1 MKKLGIFILAALWL
15 LAGIQQLV
23 HGSDTREDKI
33 VQVFA
38 QVGTKQ
44 QESVVEY
51 YGVYKKDF
59 LELEEREAYLRQAAA
74 SLGIGDPVEVVR
86 KYEKTREES
95 KLVKEAKGA
104 TTTLRLITSL
114 GEEPK
119 QYLIANISMK
129 GSVENALAYRQK
141 LQEILNDDMEESK
154 SSANVIGCYDGNLTL
169 EERNQIADGLFQ
181 ELEAKVVSE
190 NRDMQLYTI
199 YGYTSY
205 VKEYEDQERKKVN
218 INLAMYY
225 QELEDKTYVYMAIPV
240 IGLDY

>member
-1 MKKLGIFILAALWL
+1 MKKLGLVILAALWF

-23 HGSDTREDKI
+23 YGGDTREDKI

-59 LELEEREAYLRQAAA
+59 LELEEREDYLRQIAGG
-74 SLGIGDPVEVVR
+74 LGISEPMEVAR
-86 KYEKTREES
+86 KYEEAREETR
-95 KLVKEAKGA
+95 LVKEAKGA

-114 GEEPK
+114 GEEPG
-119 QYLIANISMK
+119 QHLIVHISME
-129 GSVENALAYRQK
+129 GSVENALAYRQMLKK
-141 LQEILNDDMEESK
+141 LLDGDMEESK
-154 SSANVIGCYDGNLTL
+154 SSANVIGCYEGNLTL
-169 EERNQIADGLFQ
+169 EQRDQIADGLLG
-181 ELEAKVVSE
+181 EMGAKVVSE

-199 YGYTSY
+199 YGYTPY
-205 VKEYEDQERKKVN
+205 VKEYEYQERKKVN

-225 QELEDKTYVYMAIPV
+225 NELEDKTYAYAAIPV